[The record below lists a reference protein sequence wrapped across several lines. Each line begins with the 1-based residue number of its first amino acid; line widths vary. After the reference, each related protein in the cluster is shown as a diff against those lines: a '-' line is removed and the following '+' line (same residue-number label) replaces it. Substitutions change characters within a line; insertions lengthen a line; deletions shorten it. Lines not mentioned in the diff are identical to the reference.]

1 MFGKERKRKNMAFT
15 TVFFLFAVLPAS
27 VAGYY
32 FIKLVGNRNEKWGDR
47 IGNLFLVLVS
57 LCFYGW
63 ARLEGIALLSI
74 YVLGVWLAGKGI
86 CRLGKE
92 EKHKWKVYGMTLSI
106 LAVTGILIWYKYY
119 NFIAE
124 NLSHFFGISLAMSQW
139 IVPLGISF
147 ITFTAISYLVDVF
160 RGDAEAGSLL
170 DVFLYLSFFPKVISG
185 PIVQWKDFQRQ
196 TVHRRVDET
205 EFLEGLNRIM
215 IGFAKKVIL
224 ADSFGAVISKI
235 DPYIGVGMDVPTAW
249 LFAFF
254 YMMQIYYDFS
264 GYSDIAIGLAQLFGF
279 HFKEN
284 FQFPYRSKSIT
295 EFWRRWHIS
304 LGTWFRS
311 YIYIPLGG
319 NRKGMK
325 RTLWNLFCVFL
336 LTGIWHGAAW
346 NYILWGVINGVCVL
360 VERCIREKRFYQKI
374 PAIGKWVVTMAIVFF
389 SWQVFYFSDFS
400 RLEVFLKSLFGLSA
414 ANAAS
419 AVEYTYQHYLTI
431 KLIFLSVV
439 AVLGA
444 TTFCMPWAE
453 KVKIFFSRTKT
464 GLFIKETGLIV
475 LMIVSVIF
483 MINSSYSPFLYFQY

>member
-1 MFGKERKRKNMAFT
+1 MAFT
-15 TVFFLFAVLPAS
+15 TVFFLFAVMPAS

-32 FIKLVGNRNEKWGDR
+32 LIKLLGNRNERWSDWLS
-47 IGNLFLVLVS
+47 NLFLVLVS

-63 ARLEGIALLSI
+63 DRLEGIALLSI
-74 YVLGVWLAGKGI
+74 YVLGVWMAGKGI
-86 CRLGKE
+86 CYL
-92 EKHKWKVYGMTLSI
+92 EKKAKYKRKVCFMTLSI

-124 NLSHFFGISLAMSQW
+124 NLSHFFGISLAMSQR

-185 PIVQWKDFQRQ
+185 PIVQWKDFQRY

-205 EFLEGLNRIM
+205 EFLDGLNRIM

-325 RTLWNLFCVFL
+325 RTLWNMFCVFL

-444 TTFCMPWAE
+444 ITFCMPWAE
-453 KVKIFFSRTKT
+453 KVKTFFARTKT
-464 GLFIKETGLIV
+464 GLFIKETGLIL

>member
-1 MFGKERKRKNMAFT
+1 MAFT
-15 TVFFLFAVLPAS
+15 TVFFLFAVMPAS

-32 FIKLVGNRNEKWGDR
+32 LIKLLGNRNERWSDWLS
-47 IGNLFLVLVS
+47 NLFLVLVS

-74 YVLGVWLAGKGI
+74 YVLGVWMAGKGI
-86 CRLGKE
+86 CYL
-92 EKHKWKVYGMTLSI
+92 EKKAKYKRKVCFMTLSI

-124 NLSHFFGISLAMSQW
+124 NLSHFFGISLAMCQW

-205 EFLEGLNRIM
+205 EFLDGLNRIM

-311 YIYIPLGG
+311 YIYIPLRG

-325 RTLWNLFCVFL
+325 RTLWNLSCVFL

-374 PAIGKWVVTMAIVFF
+374 PAIGKWVVTKAIVFF

-444 TTFCMPWAE
+444 ITFCMPWAE
-453 KVKIFFSRTKT
+453 KVKTFFARTKT
-464 GLFIKETGLIV
+464 GLFIKETGLIL

>member
-1 MFGKERKRKNMAFT
+1 MEYLEGEKIYGVYNC
-15 TVFFLFAVLPAS
+15 FFLFAVMPAS

-32 FIKLVGNRNEKWGDR
+32 LIKLLGNRNEKWSDWLS
-47 IGNLFLVLVS
+47 NLFLVLVS

-74 YVLGVWLAGKGI
+74 YVLGVWMAGKGI
-86 CRLGKE
+86 CYL
-92 EKHKWKVYGMTLSI
+92 EKKAKYKRKVCFMTLSI

-205 EFLEGLNRIM
+205 EFLDGLNRIM

-360 VERCIREKRFYQKI
+360 AERCIREKRFYQKI

-389 SWQVFYFSDFS
+389 SWQVFYFSDFI
-400 RLEVFLKSLFGLSA
+400 RLGVFVKSLFGLSA

-453 KVKIFFSRTKT
+453 KVKTFFARTKT
-464 GLFIKETGLIV
+464 GLFIKETGLIL

>member
-1 MFGKERKRKNMAFT
+1 MAFT
-15 TVFFLFAVLPAS
+15 TVFFLFAVMPAS

-32 FIKLVGNRNEKWGDR
+32 LIKLLGNRNERWSDWLS
-47 IGNLFLVLVS
+47 NLFLVLVS

-63 ARLEGIALLSI
+63 ARLGGIALLSI
-74 YVLGVWLAGKGI
+74 YVLGVWMAGKGI
-86 CRLGKE
+86 CYL
-92 EKHKWKVYGMTLSI
+92 EKKAKYKRKVCFMTLSI

-205 EFLEGLNRIM
+205 EFLDGLNRIM

-360 VERCIREKRFYQKI
+360 VERCIRD
-374 PAIGKWVVTMAIVFF
+374 KWVVTMAIVFF

-444 TTFCMPWAE
+444 ITFCMPWAE
-453 KVKIFFSRTKT
+453 KVKTFFARTKT
-464 GLFIKETGLIV
+464 GLFIKETGLIL

>member
-1 MFGKERKRKNMAFT
+1 
-15 TVFFLFAVLPAS
+15 
-27 VAGYY
+27 
-32 FIKLVGNRNEKWGDR
+32 
-47 IGNLFLVLVS
+47 
-57 LCFYGW
+57 
-63 ARLEGIALLSI
+63 
-74 YVLGVWLAGKGI
+74 
-86 CRLGKE
+86 
-92 EKHKWKVYGMTLSI
+92 
-106 LAVTGILIWYKYY
+106 
-119 NFIAE
+119 
-124 NLSHFFGISLAMSQW
+124 
-139 IVPLGISF
+139 
-147 ITFTAISYLVDVF
+147 
-160 RGDAEAGSLL
+160 
-170 DVFLYLSFFPKVISG
+170 
-185 PIVQWKDFQRQ
+185 
-196 TVHRRVDET
+196 
-205 EFLEGLNRIM
+205 M

-224 ADSFGAVISKI
+224 ADSFGAVLSKI

-360 VERCIREKRFYQKI
+360 AERCIREKRFYQKI

-453 KVKIFFSRTKT
+453 KVKTFFARTKT
-464 GLFIKETGLIV
+464 GLFIKETGLIL

>member
-1 MFGKERKRKNMAFT
+1 MEVERLAEQ
-15 TVFFLFAVLPAS
+15 S
-27 VAGYY
+27 VSGSC
-32 FIKLVGNRNEKWGDR
+32 KPLLLS
-47 IGNLFLVLVS
+47 IGQ
-57 LCFYGW
+57 G
-63 ARLEGIALLSI
+63 GIALLSI
-74 YVLGVWLAGKGI
+74 YVLGVWMAGKRI
-86 CRLGKE
+86 CYL
-92 EKHKWKVYGMTLSI
+92 EKKAKYKRKVCVHDISI

-124 NLSHFFGISLAMSQW
+124 NLSHFFSISLAMSQW

-205 EFLEGLNRIM
+205 EFLDGLNRIM

-279 HFKEN
+279 RFKEN

-444 TTFCMPWAE
+444 ITFCMPWGRKSE
-453 KVKIFFSRTKT
+453 NFFCSDKA
-464 GLFIKETGLIV
+464 GLFIKKDRIDSADDR
-475 LMIVSVIF
+475 ICD
-483 MINSSYSPFLYFQY
+483 LYDQ

>member
-1 MFGKERKRKNMAFT
+1 MAFT
-15 TVFFLFAVLPAS
+15 TVFFLFAVMPAS

-32 FIKLVGNRNEKWGDR
+32 LIKLLGNRNEKWSDWLS
-47 IGNLFLVLVS
+47 NLFLVLVS
-57 LCFYGW
+57 LYFYGW
-63 ARLEGIALLSI
+63 ARMEGIALLSI
-74 YVLGVWLAGKGI
+74 YVLGVWMAGKGI
-86 CRLGKE
+86 CYL
-92 EKHKWKVYGMTLSI
+92 EKKAKYKRKVCFMTLSI

-124 NLSHFFGISLAMSQW
+124 NLSHFFGISLAMSQR

-185 PIVQWKDFQRQ
+185 PIVQWKDFQRH

-205 EFLEGLNRIM
+205 EFLDGLNRIM

-374 PAIGKWVVTMAIVFF
+374 PAIGKWGVTMAIVFF

-414 ANAAS
+414 ANVAS

-453 KVKIFFSRTKT
+453 KVKTFFARTKT
-464 GLFIKETGLIV
+464 GLFIKETGLIL

>member
-1 MFGKERKRKNMAFT
+1 MAFT
-15 TVFFLFAVLPAS
+15 TVFFLFAVMPAS

-32 FIKLVGNRNEKWGDR
+32 LIKLLGNRNEKWSDWLS
-47 IGNLFLVLVS
+47 NLFLVLVS

-74 YVLGVWLAGKGI
+74 YVLGVWMVGKGI
-86 CRLGKE
+86 CYL
-92 EKHKWKVYGMTLSI
+92 EKKAKYKRKVCFMTLSI

-147 ITFTAISYLVDVF
+147 IIFTAISYLVDVF

-170 DVFLYLSFFPKVISG
+170 DVSLYLSFFPKVISG

-205 EFLEGLNRIM
+205 EFLDGLNRIM
-215 IGFAKKVIL
+215 IRFAKKVIL

-374 PAIGKWVVTMAIVFF
+374 PAICKWGVTMAIVFF

-414 ANAAS
+414 ANVAS

-453 KVKIFFSRTKT
+453 KVKTFFARTKT

>member
-1 MFGKERKRKNMAFT
+1 MAFT
-15 TVFFLFAVLPAS
+15 TVFFLFAVMPAS

-32 FIKLVGNRNEKWGDR
+32 LIKLLGNRNEKWSDWLS
-47 IGNLFLVLVS
+47 NLFLVLVS

-74 YVLGVWLAGKGI
+74 YVLGVWMAGKRI
-86 CRLGKE
+86 CYL
-92 EKHKWKVYGMTLSI
+92 EKKAKYKRKVCFMTLSI

-124 NLSHFFGISLAMSQW
+124 NLSHFFSISLAMSQW

-205 EFLEGLNRIM
+205 EFLDGLNRIM

-279 HFKEN
+279 RFKEN

-389 SWQVFYFSDFS
+389 SWQVFYFSDFI
-400 RLEVFLKSLFGLSA
+400 RLGVFVKSLFGLSA

-453 KVKIFFSRTKT
+453 KVKTFFARTKI
-464 GLFIKETGLIV
+464 GLFIKETGLIL

>member
-1 MFGKERKRKNMAFT
+1 MAFT
-15 TVFFLFAVLPAS
+15 TAFFLFAVMPAS

-32 FIKLVGNRNEKWGDR
+32 LIKLLGNRNERWSDWLS
-47 IGNLFLVLVS
+47 NLFLVLVS

-74 YVLGVWLAGKGI
+74 YVLGVWMAGKGI
-86 CRLGKE
+86 CYL
-92 EKHKWKVYGMTLSI
+92 EKKAKYKRKVCFMTLSI

-205 EFLEGLNRIM
+205 EFLDGLNRIM

-325 RTLWNLFCVFL
+325 RTLWNLSCVFL

-444 TTFCMPWAE
+444 ITFCMPWAE
-453 KVKIFFSRTKT
+453 KVKTFFARTKT
-464 GLFIKETGLIV
+464 GLFIKETGLIL

>member
-1 MFGKERKRKNMAFT
+1 MAFT
-15 TVFFLFAVLPAS
+15 TVFFLFAVMPAS

-32 FIKLVGNRNEKWGDR
+32 LIKLLGNRNEKWSDWLS
-47 IGNLFLVLVS
+47 NLFLVLVS

-74 YVLGVWLAGKGI
+74 YVLGVWMAGKGI
-86 CRLGKE
+86 CYL
-92 EKHKWKVYGMTLSI
+92 EKKAKYKRKVCFMTLSI

-205 EFLEGLNRIM
+205 EFLDGLNRIM

-224 ADSFGAVISKI
+224 ADSFGAVLSKI

-295 EFWRRWHIS
+295 EFWRRWHMVPVIYLYSAWGKQKRNETNIMESVLRIFADGNLARSGMELHFMGCDQWS
-304 LGTWFRS
+304 LRIGRA
-311 YIYIPLGG
+311 LH
-319 NRKGMK
+319 
-325 RTLWNLFCVFL
+325 
-336 LTGIWHGAAW
+336 TG
-346 NYILWGVINGVCVL
+346 
-360 VERCIREKRFYQKI
+360 K
-374 PAIGKWVVTMAIVFF
+374 T
-389 SWQVFYFSDFS
+389 
-400 RLEVFLKSLFGLSA
+400 
-414 ANAAS
+414 
-419 AVEYTYQHYLTI
+419 
-431 KLIFLSVV
+431 FLS
-439 AVLGA
+439 
-444 TTFCMPWAE
+444 E
-453 KVKIFFSRTKT
+453 
-464 GLFIKETGLIV
+464 
-475 LMIVSVIF
+475 
-483 MINSSYSPFLYFQY
+483 NSCYR

>member
-1 MFGKERKRKNMAFT
+1 MAFT

-124 NLSHFFGISLAMSQW
+124 NLNHFFGISLAMSRW

-185 PIVQWKDFQRQ
+185 PIVQWKDFQKQ
-196 TVHRRVDET
+196 TVHRQADENA
-205 EFLEGLNRIM
+205 FLDGLNRIM

-224 ADSFGAVISKI
+224 ADSFGAVISRI
-235 DPYIGVGMDVPTAW
+235 DPYVGVGIDVPTAW

-264 GYSDIAIGLAQLFGF
+264 GYSDIAIGLARLFGF

-284 FQFPYRSKSIT
+284 FQFPYRSKS
-295 EFWRRWHIS
+295 WRRWHIS

-336 LTGIWHGAAW
+336 LTGVWHGASW
-346 NYILWGVINGVCVL
+346 NYILWGVINGICVL
-360 VERCIREKRFYQKI
+360 AERCAREKSFYQKI
-374 PAIGKWVVTMAIVFF
+374 PDIVKWAATMAIVFF
-389 SWQVFYFSDFS
+389 SWQVFYFSDFN
-400 RLEVFLKSLFGLSA
+400 RLEVFMKSLIGISA
-414 ANAAS
+414 ANAAGT
-419 AVEYTYQHYLTI
+419 VEYTYRHYLTA
-431 KLIFLSVV
+431 KLIGLSAI

-453 KVKIFFSRTKT
+453 KVKNYFDRTKT
-464 GLFIKETGLIV
+464 GLFIKETGLIL
-475 LMIVSVIF
+475 LMILSVIF
-483 MINSSYSPFLYFQY
+483 LINSSYSPFLYFQY

>member
-1 MFGKERKRKNMAFT
+1 
-15 TVFFLFAVLPAS
+15 
-27 VAGYY
+27 
-32 FIKLVGNRNEKWGDR
+32 
-47 IGNLFLVLVS
+47 
-57 LCFYGW
+57 
-63 ARLEGIALLSI
+63 
-74 YVLGVWLAGKGI
+74 
-86 CRLGKE
+86 
-92 EKHKWKVYGMTLSI
+92 
-106 LAVTGILIWYKYY
+106 
-119 NFIAE
+119 
-124 NLSHFFGISLAMSQW
+124 
-139 IVPLGISF
+139 
-147 ITFTAISYLVDVF
+147 
-160 RGDAEAGSLL
+160 
-170 DVFLYLSFFPKVISG
+170 
-185 PIVQWKDFQRQ
+185 
-196 TVHRRVDET
+196 
-205 EFLEGLNRIM
+205 
-215 IGFAKKVIL
+215 
-224 ADSFGAVISKI
+224 
-235 DPYIGVGMDVPTAW
+235 
-249 LFAFF
+249 
-254 YMMQIYYDFS
+254 MMQIYYDFS

-374 PAIGKWVVTMAIVFF
+374 PAICKWGVTMAIVFF

-414 ANAAS
+414 ANVAS

-453 KVKIFFSRTKT
+453 KVKTFFARTKT